1 MASEVDSEA
10 PDGLGVSLSKRL
22 SGAGATVRAFPVFD
36 LRRGTATTFFC
47 VPMRSSSEGRQF
59 GHGLLAQHDE
69 ASLAGIDLAFLDDTI
84 AYARRFAEKKLIAA
98 LGTSVAFSTIARPQS
113 RRTYIDKLN
122 AARSLTTTPLVVKV
136 DLIPAGTP
144 TTRLAEIVT
153 ALRFGVQRVFVT
165 IPDARERTWNPGAI
179 GAAGLGF
186 QLHPTESADTA
197 GAKARTLG
205 ALATSQG
212 AISYIDGIV
221 LPEVLEAITIEGT
234 RFGTGPA
241 LSLEFF
247 PLNGGLPKV
256 PLPARPQ

>member
-1 MASEVDSEA
+1 MGEVGNDQAS
-10 PDGLGVSLSKRL
+10 DGLGTALSKRL
-22 SGAGATVRAFPVFD
+22 AGSGATVRAFPVFD

-47 VPMRSSSEGRQF
+47 VPTRSSAEGKQF
-59 GHGLLAQHDE
+59 GHRLLAQHDE
-69 ASLAGIDLAFLDDTI
+69 ASLAAIDLAFLDDTI
-84 AYARRFAEKKLIAA
+84 AYAKRFAQQKLIAA
-98 LGTSVAFSTIARPQS
+98 IGTAVAFSTMARPQS
-113 RRTYIDKLN
+113 RKSFVEKLN
-122 AARSLTTTPLVVKV
+122 AARALATTPLVVKV

-165 IPDARERTWNPGAI
+165 VPETRERTWNPGAI

-186 QLHPTESADTA
+186 QLSPTETA
-197 GAKARTLG
+197 EGAGTKARLLG
-205 ALATSQG
+205 ALAQSQG
-212 AISYIDGIV
+212 AISYIDGMV
-221 LPEVLEAITIEGT
+221 LPEVVEAVTVEGI

-241 LSLEFF
+241 LSLDVF